1 MALLFIARRYLFSRR
16 QVTLITLLTGLSVA
30 GVALGVA
37 ALIVVLSVMNGFYSF
52 ARDLLVSLDPHVRIE
67 AEGPMRFTA
76 SDSILSVVQG
86 LPAVAAA
93 SRYAEGKALLS
104 VASAFEQT
112 HQIVMVRG
120 VEAEARQGLGVGSDA
135 GFLGDFS
142 LGRDSVSGRPGLVMG
157 ANLARRLGATVA
169 FQQFEGSMVSLLSAR
184 SLEQALAAPLMPPQR
199 VPFMVRGLVETA
211 SVYDD
216 PYVFIGL
223 DEARRLFGMRDA
235 LSGIEVRLHNLDGA
249 DAVQRTLQSQLPGY
263 RVSTWYDLHRALYDV
278 MRLEKWG
285 ASLILF
291 FIIVVA
297 AFNLVGSLQM
307 VVLEKRRDIGVLAA
321 MGLSASRIRKLFVVE
336 GALIGLIGTSVGV
349 LLGVSLA
356 LAQAKY
362 GLVPLGGGP
371 DAFLLQYYPSELRLS
386 DVFAVAGAAF
396 GLCVV
401 ASLYPA
407 HRASRIP
414 PAQAVSLP

>member
-1 MALLFIARRYLFSRR
+1 MALLYIARRYLFSRR
-16 QVTLITLLTGLSVA
+16 QVTLISLLTGLSVA

-67 AEGPMRFTA
+67 AEGPMRASA
-76 SDSILSVVQG
+76 SDTILTITRG

-120 VEAEARQGLGVGSDA
+120 VEAEARDGLGMGARA

-142 LGRDSVSGRPGLVMG
+142 LGRDSLTGRPGLVMG

-169 FQQFEGSMVSLLSAR
+169 FQQFEGSLVSLLSAR
-184 SLEQALAAPLMPPQR
+184 ALEQALAAPLMPPQR

-211 SVYDD
+211 SVYDE
-216 PYVFIGL
+216 PYVFVGL

-235 LSGIEVRLHNLDGA
+235 LSGIEIRLHELERA
-249 DAVQRTLQSQLPGY
+249 DEVQRLLQKQLPGY

-321 MGLSASRIRKLFVVE
+321 MGLSASRIRKLFVLE
-336 GALIGLIGTSVGV
+336 GALIGFIGTSVGV
-349 LLGVSLA
+349 FMGVSLA

-386 DVFAVAGAAF
+386 DVFAVASAAF
-396 GLCVV
+396 GLCIV